1 MSDIAEGRSRKR
13 GVRARIKAPDPIT
26 AARLTHAVAALK
38 ASGRLQGVRSK
49 RVSAR
54 VDPGVFEA
62 AKAKSGL
69 ENDSDVINAALA
81 VIAAPEDFGSWL
93 VSQAGSLPADF
104 ELEF

>member
-1 MSDIAEGRSRKR
+1 MSDVAEGRSQKR
-13 GVRARIKAPDPIT
+13 AVRARVKAPDPIT
-26 AARLTHAVAALK
+26 AARLTHAITALK

-81 VIAAPEDFGSWL
+81 VIAAPDDFGSWFAR
-93 VSQAGSLPADF
+93 QAGRLPADF
-104 ELEF
+104 ELAV